1 MNKDTLRL
9 FFEGYSEASMSSNSA
24 VLASYYA
31 DAFIAS
37 GSTGSAAFENDEQF
51 LAWLGQVFEFNQSV
65 GMRSLEVVS
74 IHETPISDHHA
85 FATVEWGA
93 KFEKTGDERICFEIS
108 YLLRFSEG
116 KPLILAY
123 ISHEDQEATMKAWG
137 II

>member
-1 MNKDTLRL
+1 MNKDILKP
-9 FFEGYSEASMSSNSA
+9 FFEAYSESSMSSNPTA
-24 VLASYYA
+24 LASHYA

-37 GSTGSAAFENDEQF
+37 GPTGSAAFNNDEQF
-51 LAWLGQVFEFNQSV
+51 LAWLGQVCEFNQRV
-65 GMRSLEVVS
+65 GMGSLEVVS

-93 KFEKTGDERICFEIS
+93 RFEKTGDERICFEIS
-108 YLLRFSEG
+108 YLLRFSEA

-123 ISHEDQEATMKAWG
+123 ISHEDQQDVMKARG

>member
-1 MNKDTLRL
+1 MNKDILKP
-9 FFEGYSEASMSSNSA
+9 FFEAYSEASMSSDPI
-24 VLASYYA
+24 VVASHYA

-37 GSTGSAAFENDEQF
+37 GSTGSAAFKNDEQF
-51 LAWLGQVFEFNQSV
+51 LAWLGQVFEFNQYV
-65 GMRSLEVVS
+65 GMGSLEIVS

-93 KFEKTGDERICFEIS
+93 RFEKTGDERICFEIS

-123 ISHEDQEATMKAWG
+123 ISHEDQEDAMKARG
-137 II
+137 VI

>member
-1 MNKDTLRL
+1 MNKDILKP
-9 FFEGYSEASMSSNSA
+9 FFEAYSEASMSSNPT
-24 VLASYYA
+24 VLASHYA

-37 GSTGSAAFENDEQF
+37 GSTGSAAFKNDEQF
-51 LAWLGQVFEFNQSV
+51 LAWLGQVFEFNQHV
-65 GMRSLEVVS
+65 GMGSLEVVS

-93 KFEKTGDERICFEIS
+93 RFEKTGDERICFEIS

-123 ISHEDQEATMKAWG
+123 ISHEDQQDVMKARG
-137 II
+137 VI

>member
-1 MNKDTLRL
+1 MNKDILKT
-9 FFEGYSEASMSSNSA
+9 FFEAYSEASMSSAPA
-24 VLASYYA
+24 VLAGHYA

-37 GSTGSAAFENDEQF
+37 GPTGSAAFKNDEQF
-51 LAWLGQVFEFNQSV
+51 LAWLGQVCEFNLQV
-65 GMRSLEVVS
+65 GMGSLEVVS

-93 KFEKTGDERICFEIS
+93 RFEKTGDERICFEIS

-123 ISHEDQEATMKAWG
+123 ISHEDQQDVMKARG